1 MNAKVGLRTHHIVL
15 YGDEI
20 MSDTIEVSNVI
31 KIKHG
36 TSSPDGKL
44 LPYELGVL
52 DANEGKIL
60 YIGGEIKDGVPGI
73 AIPLMVR

>member
-1 MNAKVGLRTHHIVL
+1 ML
-15 YGDEI
+15 YGDGT
-20 MSDTIEVSNVI
+20 MSNAMKVNNVI

-52 DANEGKIL
+52 DASEGKIL
-60 YIGGEIKDGVPGI
+60 YIGGENKDGAPGI